1 MGSPAQ
7 FSVEYNNTTK
17 AISLTSGGEYIPD
30 GTEFTG
36 KRAPDS
42 SAVIS
47 PNAIYINGVRYF
59 MKAYNIGGNNYFM
72 LRDIASVLD
81 FDVDW
86 DPKTWNIIIEP
97 DKPYTP
103 D

>member
-1 MGSPAQ
+1 
-7 FSVEYNNTTK
+7 
-17 AISLTSGGEYIPD
+17 
-30 GTEFTG
+30 
-36 KRAPDS
+36 
-42 SAVIS
+42 
-47 PNAIYINGVRYF
+47 

-72 LRDIASVLD
+72 LRDIASALD

-86 DPKTWNIIIEP
+86 DPAAGNIIIEP